1 MDTIVS
7 KVTDDNLQEVA
18 NKAAEIL
25 RAKGL
30 VSVPTETVYGL
41 MGDAYSDEVSEKI
54 FEAKGRPSDN
64 PFIVHICDLVM
75 LQSVVSEIPD
85 SAVELAKRF
94 WPGPLTMIMHKNK
107 GISDKATC
115 GLDTVAVR
123 MPSNPVAQAVIQAA
137 GLPLSGPSSNL
148 SGRPSPTSAAHV
160 IDDLNGRIP
169 MIIDGGPCTIGVE
182 STVISLVGE
191 VPTILRPGIISLEE
205 IREILPNAVVSHA
218 VTEDIKEGEVVLSP
232 GMKYKHYSPF
242 ADVYLVKGRFEKYC
256 EYVKEHAQ
264 SDAYAMCFDGEEEL
278 VGIPSISYGPQDDPE
293 AQAKKLYKTLRAF
306 DKFGAAVVF
315 ARCPNSTGKSL
326 SVYNRMIR
334 ASGFKVIVLE

>member
-1 MDTIVS
+1 MDTTVL
-7 KVTDDNLQEVA
+7 KVNDENLQEVA
-18 NKAAEIL
+18 AKAAEIL
-25 RAKGL
+25 QNGGL

-41 MGDAYSDEVSEKI
+41 MGNAFSDEVSEKI

-75 LQSVVSEIPD
+75 LQSVVREIPE
-85 SAVELAKRF
+85 SAVQLARRF
-94 WPGPLTMIMHKNK
+94 WPGPLTMIMYKN
-107 GISDKATC
+107 GSISDKATC

-123 MPSNPVAQAVIQAA
+123 MPSNPVALAVIQAS

-169 MIIDGGPCTIGVE
+169 LIIDGGPCTVGVE
-182 STVISLVGE
+182 STVISLVGD

-205 IREILPNAVVSHA
+205 IREILPDAVVSHA

-232 GMKYKHYSPF
+232 GMKYKHYSPL
-242 ADVYLVKGRFEKYC
+242 ADVFLIKGSFEKYR
-256 EYVKEHAQ
+256 EYVTEHAQ
-264 SDAYAMCFDGEEEL
+264 SDAYAMCFDGEEDF
-278 VGIPSISYGPQDDPE
+278 VGIPAISYGPKDDPE
-293 AQAKKLYKTLRAF
+293 TQAKRVYKTLRAF

-315 ARCPNSTGKSL
+315 ARCPESTGKSL

-334 ASGFKVIVLE
+334 AAGFKVIDLG